1 MSTPHEALMATELP
15 DQTCVVPGVIAEGI
29 EVVEPTDR
37 DAGEPMMVARP
48 LHVVPGIADPSR
60 TSERFADETPLSV
73 VGFPN
78 LNSAALQGTA
88 GEIVRA
94 VAPTTEAH
102 PAALLAI
109 LLANFGAWLGPGAH
123 LQRGNAPHPGRIW
136 PLITGRSSDGAK
148 GTAQAVI
155 DRIFREVT
163 TGSDWPLRL
172 VRGLSSGEGLM
183 ELVADEKDEDT
194 GELVP
199 RTDRRLLVIEEEYA
213 QVLAQFQRSGNTLS
227 TTLRQAWDGKTLQSV
242 TRSNPMTAT
251 EPSITLIGHVTPRE
265 LRDRMTSSE
274 VFGGGVNRMLIV
286 ASRRARLLP
295 EGGNLP
301 EDLVGEISNQ
311 LADRIRKLSRLGE
324 VPFTPAARDAWAPLY
339 EDLSRPRPDGPV
351 AALLARSRPMVLRIA
366 LTYALL
372 DGSQAVDA
380 EHLQAARALWQYAED
395 SIHWLYGQLDNQEE
409 VQALLDWLAEAGEAG
424 RSKSDVT
431 NLYAK
436 KNKKAAERAFDMLTL
451 LIRDGLITQDTA
463 TTGRGRPGTR
473 FKLRTP
479 PQAYGKNGE
488 TEKHPDNPP

>member
-1 MSTPHEALMATELP
+1 MSGFLDNTAAASGQQWHTGRDERAASTGERVEHVDDPPEGAGRLVPFPARRDDDAPLP
-15 DQTCVVPGVIAEGI
+15 
-29 EVVEPTDR
+29 
-37 DAGEPMMVARP
+37 
-48 LHVVPGIADPSR
+48 
-60 TSERFADETPLSV
+60 V
-73 VGFPN
+73 VGFPE
-78 LNSAALQGTA
+78 LNPAALQGTA

-109 LLANFGAWLGPGAH
+109 LLATFGAWLGPGPH
-123 LQRGNAPHPGRIW
+123 LLRGNAPHPGRVW

-163 TGSDWPLRL
+163 VGSDCPLRQ
-172 VRGLSSGEGLM
+172 VRGLSSGEGLI

-194 GELVP
+194 GELIP
-199 RTDRRLLVIEEEYA
+199 RTDRRLLVVEEEYG
-213 QVLAQFQRSGNTLS
+213 QVLIQFQRSGNTLS

-265 LRDRMTSSE
+265 LRERMTSAE
-274 VFGGGVNRMLIV
+274 VFGGGVNRMLII

-301 EDLVGEISNQ
+301 HDLVGEIADQ
-311 LADRIRKLSRLGE
+311 LADRIRKLSRLAE
-324 VPFTPAARDAWAPLY
+324 VPFTPAAREAWVPIY

-366 LTYALL
+366 LVYALI
-372 DGSQAVDA
+372 DGSTAVDA
-380 EHLQAARALWQYAED
+380 EHLHAARALWAYAEA
-395 SIHWLYGQLDNQEE
+395 SIHWLYGQLDDQEQVE
-409 VQALLDWLAEAGEAG
+409 ALLEWLAAAGEAG

-436 KNKKAAERAFDMLTL
+436 KNKKAADHAFNMLAA
-451 LIRDGLITQDTA
+451 LIRDGLVVQDT
-463 TTGRGRPGTR
+463 TSTGRGRPGTR
-473 FKLRTP
+473 FKLRAH

-488 TEKHPDNPP
+488 TE